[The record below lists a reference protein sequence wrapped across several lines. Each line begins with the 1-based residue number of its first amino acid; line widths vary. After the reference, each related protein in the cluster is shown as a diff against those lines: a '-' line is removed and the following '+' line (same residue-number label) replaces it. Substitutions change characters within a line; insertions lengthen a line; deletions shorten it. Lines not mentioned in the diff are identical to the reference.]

1 MHISIIVAMA
11 HHRVIGLKNQMPWHL
26 PADLKHFKAVTM
38 GKPMIM
44 GRKTFE
50 SIGRPLPGRLNI
62 VITRNLDWHADGVTT
77 VHSLGDA
84 LIAAGAVDEVMIIGG
99 GHLYAEALPKANRLY
114 LTQIDLLVP
123 EADTWF
129 PAYETSD
136 WQVVHEDFHQ
146 PDDKNPHAYCF
157 QTLERSG
164 YSPAA

>member
-11 HHRVIGLKNQMPWHL
+11 HQRVIGLKNQMPWHL
-26 PADLKHFKAVTM
+26 PADLKHFKTVTM

-62 VITRNLDWHADGVTT
+62 VITRNADWHADGVITA
-77 VHSLGDA
+77 HSLDEA
-84 LIAAGAVDEVMIIGG
+84 LVAAGAVDEVMIIGG
-99 GHLYAEALPKANRLY
+99 GHLYAEALPKATRLY
-114 LTQIDLLVP
+114 LTQIDLDAM

-129 PAYETSD
+129 PEYSPEQ
-136 WQVVHEDFHQ
+136 WHLVHEDLHQ

-157 QTLERSG
+157 QTLERSD

>member
-26 PADLKHFKAVTM
+26 PADLKHFKTVTM

-62 VITRNLDWHADGVTT
+62 VITRNTDWHVDGV
-77 VHSLGDA
+77 VIAHSLTDA
-84 LIAAGAVDEVMIIGG
+84 LAAAGTADEVMIIGG
-99 GHLYAEALPKANRLY
+99 GHLYAEALPAATRLY
-114 LTQIDLLVP
+114 LTQIDLDVR

-129 PAYETSD
+129 PEYSPEQ
-136 WQVVHEDFHQ
+136 WHLVHEDLHQ
-146 PDDKNPHAYCF
+146 TDDKNPYSYRF
-157 QTLERSG
+157 QILERS
-164 YSPAA
+164 A

>member
-26 PADLKHFKAVTM
+26 PADLKHFKTVTM

-62 VITRNLDWHADGVTT
+62 VITRNTDWHVDGV
-77 VHSLGDA
+77 VIAHSLTDA
-84 LIAAGAVDEVMIIGG
+84 LAAAGTADEVMIIGG
-99 GHLYAEALPKANRLY
+99 GHLYAEALPAATRLY
-114 LTQIDLLVP
+114 LTPIDLHVR

-129 PAYETSD
+129 PEYSPEQ
-136 WQVVHEDFHQ
+136 WHLVHEDLHQ
-146 PDDKNPHAYCF
+146 PDDKNPYSYRF
-157 QTLERSG
+157 QILERS
-164 YSPAA
+164 A